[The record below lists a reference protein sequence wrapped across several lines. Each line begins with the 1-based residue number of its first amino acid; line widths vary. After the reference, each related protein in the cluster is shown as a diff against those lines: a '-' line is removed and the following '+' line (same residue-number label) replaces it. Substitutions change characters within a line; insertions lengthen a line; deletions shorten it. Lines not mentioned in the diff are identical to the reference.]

1 MNNPK
6 YRLATVCPRGMS
18 PELKA
23 YLNKSTPDGGLMKH
37 YIAQE
42 LIDPLRSSKPAL
54 AGSAVGLAAAEY
66 TPDALMEWMNSL
78 SSI

>member
-1 MNNPK
+1 
-6 YRLATVCPRGMS
+6 
-18 PELKA
+18 
-23 YLNKSTPDGGLMKH
+23 MKH

-42 LIDPLRSSKPAL
+42 LIDPFRSSKLAF
-54 AGSAVGLAAAEY
+54 AGSALGWAAAEY